1 MFANSTMHVL
11 LADHLNPILTFAQA
25 GAGAKGAN
33 GATEAAGFSL
43 WQQIQNGGI
52 TGYIIL
58 ALSVVAFAL
67 IVIHLIS
74 IRLSR
79 FLPENVRIELTNAL
93 AGRDLERA
101 LDVCREPANDCFL
114 TRVVVRGI
122 MRYRRSAFGP
132 FEFKDALEEAG
143 GEQVA
148 RLYRSTDALG
158 LIGAIAPMLGLL
170 GTVIGMVGAF
180 ETIAAADS
188 RGELLAGDISK
199 ALVTTLMGLSLAIPC
214 MAAFTYFR
222 NRIDTYAAL
231 AAHEIE
237 EMTLPL
243 EPASAPPDA
252 QARPQQP
259 LRSPAQRPPIA
270 RPGNQPRTESA
281 QSPQPPPP
289 LPSQTPSRTPAPTR
303 PSQ

>member
-1 MFANSTMHVL
+1 MFANNTLQFL
-11 LADHLNPILTFAQA
+11 LSHHASPFLIVAQA
-25 GAGAKGAN
+25 GAGNPTGPAGPN
-33 GATEAAGFSL
+33 DAAGFTL

-58 ALSVVAFAL
+58 ALSVAAFAL

-79 FLPENVRIELTNAL
+79 FVPENVRVELTNAL
-93 AGRDLERA
+93 AGRDLEKA
-101 LDVCREPANDCFL
+101 LAVCREPVNDCFL
-114 TRVVVRGI
+114 TRVVVRGL

-143 GEQVA
+143 SEQVA

-231 AAHEIE
+231 TAHEIE

-243 EPASAPPDA
+243 EPAANGLPSSPQSTQMMQQQ
-252 QARPQQP
+252 QARAA
-259 LRSPAQRPPIA
+259 AQRPPIA
-270 RPGNQPRTESA
+270 RAPNQPLT
-281 QSPQPPPP
+281 QPPPQ
-289 LPSQTPSRTPAPTR
+289 PSARTPMPAR
-303 PSQ
+303 PPQQ

>member
-1 MFANSTMHVL
+1 MFANSTMHFL
-11 LADHLNPILTFAQA
+11 LSDHLNPILTFAQA
-25 GAGAKGAN
+25 GTGAGSASGAP
-33 GATEAAGFSL
+33 EAAGFTL

-58 ALSVVAFAL
+58 SLSVVAFAL

-74 IRLSR
+74 IRLTR
-79 FLPENVRIELTNAL
+79 FVPENVRIELTNAL
-93 AGRDLERA
+93 AGRDLDKA
-101 LDVCREPANDCFL
+101 LAVCRAPANDCFL

-122 MRYRRSAFGP
+122 MRYQRSAFGP

-243 EPASAPPDA
+243 EPASAPSSA
-252 QARPQQP
+252 QALQPQQS
-259 LRSPAQRPPIA
+259 RSPAQRPPIA
-270 RPGNQPRTESA
+270 GPGHQPAAPSA
-281 QSPQPPPP
+281 QSQPMPP
-289 LPSQTPSRTPAPTR
+289 LPRQTPSRTPAPARR
-303 PSQ
+303 PQ